1 MLQKLVKEN
10 VYLFPY
16 CYVNTGSFFLHDSG
30 WGGMKTLQK
39 REGRKDMI
47 TGRQIRPQPNGNEYG
62 KHDEKVVLTLYINL
76 RKVT

>member
-1 MLQKLVKEN
+1 
-10 VYLFPY
+10 
-16 CYVNTGSFFLHDSG
+16 
-30 WGGMKTLQK
+30 MKTLQK